1 MKNRPYILLTPGPL
15 TTSDTVREA
24 MLRDWC
30 TWDEDYNS
38 LVQDLR
44 ARLLA
49 IAGGDTAGYTSVL
62 MQGSGS
68 FVVESVIG
76 SVIPRDGKLLVVSNG
91 AYGDRM
97 ETMARMLG
105 IDLLTYRTADTQVPD
120 PQKIRNLLADDPAV
134 THVAAVH
141 VETTTGILNPVA
153 GIASAAKEAGKVL
166 IIDSMSGFGGV
177 SMDVPALK
185 ADFVVSSAN
194 KCIQGTPG
202 FGFVIARTSEL
213 EKSKGRARS
222 HALDLYDQW
231 HSMEKGRGKWRFTS
245 PTHIVRAFYQ
255 ALLELEQEGGVA
267 AREKRYRENHRILK
281 EGMAA
286 LGFTTVI
293 PEPLQSHII
302 TSFYPPQAAGYDF
315 KRFYQNLKDRG
326 FVIYPGKLT
335 EAETFRIG
343 NIGDIFPDD
352 MRRLLVAVEASMYWN
367 SRSSKQ
373 EEA

>member
-1 MKNRPYILLTPGPL
+1 LTPGPL

-30 TWDEDYNS
+30 TWDDDYNS

-49 IAGGDTAGYTSVL
+49 LAGRDTDGYTTVL

-76 SVIPRDGKLLVVSNG
+76 SAVPRDGKLLVVSNG

-97 ETMARMLG
+97 ETIAHMLG
-105 IDLLTYRTADTQVPD
+105 IDRLTYRTGDAQTPD
-120 PQKIRNLLADDPAV
+120 PRQIEKLLAGDPAV
-134 THVAAVH
+134 THVAVVH

-153 GIASAAKEAGKVL
+153 EIAAVVKGAGKIL

-177 SMDVPALK
+177 SMDVPALE

-202 FGFVIARTSEL
+202 FGFVVARTSEL
-213 EKSKGRARS
+213 EKCRGRARS

-231 HSMEKGRGKWRFTS
+231 DGMERGKGKWRFTS

-267 AREKRYRENHRILK
+267 ARERRYRENHRILK
-281 EGMAA
+281 EGMLA
-286 LGFTTVI
+286 LGFTMVI
-293 PEPLQSHII
+293 PESIQSHII
-302 TSFYPPQAAGYDF
+302 TSFYPPQADGYDF
-315 KRFYQNLKDRG
+315 KRFYRNLKERG

-343 NIGDIFPDD
+343 NIGDIFPED

-367 SRSSKQ
+367 K
-373 EEA
+373 

>member
-1 MKNRPYILLTPGPL
+1 MKERPYILLTPGPL

-30 TWDEDYNS
+30 TWDEDYNN
-38 LVQDLR
+38 LVEDLR
-44 ARLLA
+44 TRLLA
-49 IAGGDTAGYTSVL
+49 VAGRDTGGYTTVL

-97 ETMARMLG
+97 ETIARMLG
-105 IDLLTYRTADTQVPD
+105 IDTRKYRVSDAEIPDAQEIDRILTE
-120 PQKIRNLLADDPAV
+120 DPAV
-134 THVAAVH
+134 THVAVVH
-141 VETTTGILNPVA
+141 VETTTGILNPIA
-153 GIASAAKEAGKVL
+153 AIASVVKGRGKIL

-177 SMDVPALK
+177 TMDVPALG

-194 KCIQGTPG
+194 KCIQGAPG
-202 FGFVIARTSEL
+202 FGFVIARTAEL
-213 EKSKGRARS
+213 EKCGGYARS

-255 ALLELEQEGGVA
+255 ALLELEAEGGVA
-267 AREKRYRENHRILK
+267 AREKRYRENHRILT
-281 EGMAA
+281 EGMLK
-286 LGFTTVI
+286 LGFTMVI
-293 PEPLQSHII
+293 PAELQSHII
-302 TSFYPPQAAGYDF
+302 TSFYPPRTEAYDF
-315 KRFYQNLKDRG
+315 KRFYQNLKSRG

-343 NIGDIFPDD
+343 NIGDIFPAD
-352 MRRLLVAVEASMYWN
+352 MERLIGAVESSMYWT
-367 SRSSKQ
+367 
-373 EEA
+373 E

>member
-24 MLRDWC
+24 MLCDWC

-44 ARLLA
+44 VRLLA
-49 IAGGDTAGYTSVL
+49 LAGSDTSGYTTVL

-97 ETMARMLG
+97 ETIARMLS
-105 IDLLTYRTADTQVPD
+105 IDRLTYRAGDAQTPD
-120 PQKIRNLLADDPAV
+120 PAQIARLLDSDPAI
-134 THVAAVH
+134 THVAVVH

-153 GIASAAKEAGKVL
+153 DIAAAVKRRGKIL
-166 IIDSMSGFGGV
+166 IIDSMSGFGGI
-177 SMDVPALK
+177 SMDVPALE
-185 ADFVVSSAN
+185 ADFVISSAN

-202 FGFVIARTSEL
+202 FGFVIARTAEL
-213 EKSKGRARS
+213 ESSKGCARS

-231 HSMEKGRGKWRFTS
+231 HQMEKGRGKWRFTS

-281 EGMAA
+281 EGMLK
-286 LGFTTVI
+286 LGFTMVI
-293 PEPLQSHII
+293 PEAFQSHII
-302 TSFYPPQAAGYDF
+302 TSFYPPRTDDYDF

-343 NIGDIFPDD
+343 NIGDIFPADIEQ
-352 MRRLLVAVEASMYWN
+352 LLLAVEASMYW
-367 SRSSKQ
+367 KK
-373 EEA
+373 

>member
-30 TWDEDYNS
+30 TWDDDYNN

-44 ARLLA
+44 ARLLK
-49 IAGGDTAGYTSVL
+49 IAGNDTNGYTTAL

-76 SVIPRDGKLLVVSNG
+76 SVIPRDGKLLVISNG
-91 AYGDRM
+91 AYGDRI
-97 ETMARMLG
+97 ETIAKILNINMLK
-105 IDLLTYRTADTQVPD
+105 YRVNDSETPD
-120 PQKIRNLLADDPAV
+120 PNVIRKMLLDDKAI
-134 THVAAVH
+134 THVAVVH
-141 VETTTGILNPVA
+141 VETTTGILNPIEE
-153 GIASAAKEAGKVL
+153 IAAVVKEAGKIL
-166 IIDSMSGFGGV
+166 IVDSMSGFGGV
-177 SMDVPALK
+177 SIDVPALK
-185 ADFVVSSAN
+185 IDFLISSAN

-202 FGFVIARTSEL
+202 FGFVIARTLEL
-213 EKSKGRARS
+213 EKSKGLARS

-231 HSMEKGRGKWRFTS
+231 HNMEKGKGKWRFTS

-267 AREKRYRENHRILK
+267 AREKRYQTNHRVLT
-281 EGMAA
+281 EGMLR
-286 LGFTTVI
+286 LGFTMVI
-293 PEPLQSHII
+293 PREKQSHII
-302 TSFYPPQAAGYDF
+302 TSFYPPKTDEYNF
-315 KRFYQNLKDRG
+315 KRFYQNLKERG

-343 NIGDIFPDD
+343 NIGDIFPSD
-352 MRRLLVAVEASMYWN
+352 MEDLLKAVEDSMYW
-367 SRSSKQ
+367 KK
-373 EEA
+373 

>member
-30 TWDEDYNS
+30 TWDDDYNN

-49 IAGGDTAGYTSVL
+49 LAGPDTSGYTTAL

-68 FVVESVIG
+68 FVVESVVG

-91 AYGDRM
+91 AYGDRI
-97 ETMARMLG
+97 ETIALTLNIPVVKYRESDASIPNPEQIRKMLE
-105 IDLLTYRTADTQVPD
+105 
-120 PQKIRNLLADDPAV
+120 DDPSI
-134 THVAAVH
+134 THVAVVH

-153 GIASAAKEAGKVL
+153 EIAAVVKGLGKIL

-177 SMDVPALK
+177 SIDVPALGV
-185 ADFVVSSAN
+185 DFLISSAN

-202 FGFVIARTSEL
+202 FGFAIARTSEL
-213 EKSKGRARS
+213 EKCKGRARS

-231 HSMEKGRGKWRFTS
+231 YNMEKGKGKWRFTS

-255 ALLELEQEGGVA
+255 ALIELEAEGGVA
-267 AREKRYRENHRILK
+267 AREKRYQTNHQILT
-281 EGMAA
+281 EGMLK
-286 LGFTTVI
+286 LGFTMVI
-293 PEPLQSHII
+293 PEAIQSHII
-302 TSFYPPQAAGYDF
+302 TSFYPPETPDYDF
-315 KRFYQNLKDRG
+315 KRFYQNLKERG

-343 NIGDIFPDD
+343 NIGDIFPED
-352 MRRLLVAVEASMYWN
+352 MEQLLVAVADSMYWN
-367 SRSSKQ
+367 K
-373 EEA
+373 

>member
-1 MKNRPYILLTPGPL
+1 MKKRPYILLTPGPL

-30 TWDEDYNS
+30 TWDDDYNN

-49 IAGGDTAGYTSVL
+49 IAGKDTAAYTTAL

-97 ETMARMLG
+97 ETIALMLG
-105 IDLLTYRTADTQVPD
+105 INLLKYRVSDAEIPD
-120 PQKIRNLLADDPAV
+120 PDRIGDMLQNDPSV
-134 THVAAVH
+134 THVAVVH
-141 VETTTGILNPVA
+141 VETTTGILNPIPA
-153 GIASAAKEAGKVL
+153 IAAVVKGAGKTL

-177 SMDVPALK
+177 SIDVPELD
-185 ADFVVSSAN
+185 ADFVISSAN

-202 FGFVIARTSEL
+202 FGFAIARTSEL
-213 EKSKGRARS
+213 EKCKGRARS

-231 HSMEKGRGKWRFTS
+231 YNMEKGKGKWRFTS

-255 ALLELEQEGGVA
+255 ALIELEAEGGVA
-267 AREKRYRENHRILK
+267 AREKRYQTNHRILK
-281 EGMAA
+281 EGMLK
-286 LGFTTVI
+286 LGFTMVI
-293 PEPLQSHII
+293 PEELQSHII
-302 TSFYPPQAAGYDF
+302 TSFYPPQVADYEF
-315 KRFYQNLKDRG
+315 KRFYQNLKERG

-343 NIGDIFPDD
+343 NIGDIYPTD
-352 MRRLLVAVEASMYWN
+352 MEQLLVAVEASMYW
-367 SRSSKQ
+367 K
-373 EEA
+373 

>member
-1 MKNRPYILLTPGPL
+1 MKDRSYILLTPGPL
-15 TTSDTVREA
+15 TTSGTVREA

-30 TWDEDYNS
+30 TWDDDYNS

-49 IAGGDTAGYTSVL
+49 IAGRYTAGYTAVL

-76 SVIPRDGKLLVVSNG
+76 SAVPRDGKLLVVSNG

-97 ETMARMLG
+97 ETMAHMLG
-105 IDLLTYRTADTQVPD
+105 IDLLKYRTDDTQTPD
-120 PQKIRNLLADDPAV
+120 PQQIANLLAGDPAI

-153 GIASAAKEAGKVL
+153 GIAAAVKGAGKVL
-166 IIDSMSGFGGV
+166 ILDSMSGFGGV
-177 SMDVPALK
+177 SMDVPALE

-202 FGFVIARTSEL
+202 FGFVIARISEL
-213 EKSKGRARS
+213 EKSRGRARS

-231 HSMEKGRGKWRFTS
+231 CSMEKGHGKWRFTS
-245 PTHIVRAFYQ
+245 PTHIVHAFYQ

-281 EGMAA
+281 DGMRK
-286 LGFTTVI
+286 LGFATVI

-302 TSFYPPQAAGYDF
+302 TSFYPPQADGYDF
-315 KRFYQNLKDRG
+315 RRFYRNLKDRG

-335 EAETFRIG
+335 AAETFRIG

-352 MRRLLVAVEASMYWN
+352 MRRLLVAVEASMDWN
-367 SRSSKQ
+367 RPSVQTRRP
-373 EEA
+373 

>member
-49 IAGGDTAGYTSVL
+49 IAGRDTGGYTTVL

-76 SVIPRDGKLLVVSNG
+76 SVIPRNGKLLVVSNG

-105 IDLLTYRTADTQVPD
+105 IDLLTYRTGDAQTPD
-120 PQKIRNLLADDPAV
+120 PQQIKHLLAGDPAV

-141 VETTTGILNPVA
+141 VETTTGILNPVVE
-153 GIASAAKEAGKVL
+153 IAAVVKEAGKIL

-177 SMDVPALK
+177 SIDVPALG
-185 ADFVVSSAN
+185 ADFVISSAN

-213 EKSKGRARS
+213 EKSKGCARS

-231 HSMEKGRGKWRFTS
+231 YNMEKGKGKWRFTS

-281 EGMAA
+281 EGMPA
-286 LGFTTVI
+286 LGFTMVI
-293 PEPLQSHII
+293 PEAIQSHII
-302 TSFYPPQAAGYDF
+302 TSFYPPQVAGYDF

-343 NIGDIFPDD
+343 NIGDIFPED
-352 MRRLLVAVEASMYWN
+352 MRQLLVAVEASMYWKN
-367 SRSSKQ
+367 
-373 EEA
+373 E

>member
-30 TWDEDYNS
+30 TWDEDYNN

-49 IAGGDTAGYTSVL
+49 ISGRDTGGYTTAL

-76 SVIPRDGKLLVVSNG
+76 SVVPRRGKLLVISNG

-97 ETMARMLG
+97 ETIARMLG
-105 IDLLTYRTADTQVPD
+105 INHATYRTGDTQTPD
-120 PQKIRNLLADDPAV
+120 PRQTGFLIDSDPDI
-134 THVAAVH
+134 THVAVVH
-141 VETTTGILNPVA
+141 IETTTGICNPVA
-153 GIASAAKEAGKVL
+153 EIAAAVKERGRTL

-177 SMDVPALK
+177 SLDVPAIE
-185 ADFVVSSAN
+185 ADFVISSAN

-202 FGFVIARTSEL
+202 FGFVIARTAEL
-213 EKSKGRARS
+213 EKSRGCARS

-231 HSMEKGRGKWRFTS
+231 ASMEKGHGKWRFTS

-255 ALLELEQEGGVA
+255 ALIELKQEGGVA
-267 AREKRYRENHRILK
+267 AREGRYRENHRILK
-281 EGMAA
+281 EGMLK

-293 PEPLQSHII
+293 PEALQSHII
-302 TSFYPPQAAGYDF
+302 TSFYPPRAAEYDF
-315 KRFYQNLKDRG
+315 KRFYHNLKERG

-352 MRRLLVAVEASMYWN
+352 MRRLLVAVEESMYWN
-367 SRSSKQ
+367 I
-373 EEA
+373 

>member
-1 MKNRPYILLTPGPL
+1 MKKRPYILLTPGPL

-24 MLRDWC
+24 MLQDWC
-30 TWDEDYNS
+30 TWDDDYNN

-44 ARLLA
+44 TRLLRL
-49 IAGGDTAGYTSVL
+49 AGSDTHEYTTAL

-97 ETMARMLG
+97 ETIALMLR
-105 IDLLTYRTADTQVPD
+105 IPMLKYRESDASVPD
-120 PQKIRNLLADDPAV
+120 PQKIKQLLEDDATI
-134 THVAAVH
+134 THVSVVH

-153 GIASAAKEAGKVL
+153 EIAAVVKGLGRTL

-177 SMDVPALK
+177 SIDVPALGV
-185 ADFVVSSAN
+185 DFLVSSAN

-202 FGFVIARTSEL
+202 FGFVIARTAEL
-213 EKSKGRARS
+213 EQCKGRARS

-231 HSMEKGRGKWRFTS
+231 YNMEKGKGKWRFTS

-255 ALLELEQEGGVA
+255 ALLELEREGGVA
-267 AREKRYRENHRILK
+267 AREKRYQTNHGILK
-281 EGMAA
+281 EGMLK
-286 LGFTTVI
+286 LGFTMVI
-293 PEPLQSHII
+293 PEALQSHII
-302 TSFYPPQAAGYDF
+302 TSFYPPQTSEYDF
-315 KRFYQNLKDRG
+315 KRFYQSLKSLG

-343 NIGDIFPDD
+343 NIGDIFPSD
-352 MRRLLVAVEASMYWN
+352 MEELLVAVAASMYW
-367 SRSSKQ
+367 KK
-373 EEA
+373 

>member
-1 MKNRPYILLTPGPL
+1 MAKNRPYILLTPGPL

-30 TWDEDYNS
+30 TWDEDYNN

-44 ARLLA
+44 SRLLA
-49 IAGGDTAGYTSVL
+49 LAGKDTSGYTTVL

-91 AYGDRM
+91 AYGDRI
-97 ETMARMLG
+97 ETIAKMLG
-105 IDLLTYRTADTQVPD
+105 INYVKYRPKDSEIPD
-120 PQKIRNLLADDPAV
+120 PQKISEYLAVDPAI
-134 THVAAVH
+134 THVAVVH
-141 VETTTGILNPVA
+141 VETTTGILNP
-153 GIASAAKEAGKVL
+153 IADIAAVVKGAGKIL
-166 IIDSMSGFGGV
+166 IVDSMSGFGGV
-177 SMDVPALK
+177 SIDAPALGI
-185 ADFVVSSAN
+185 DFLISSAN

-213 EKSKGRARS
+213 EQSKGRARS

-231 HSMEKGRGKWRFTS
+231 YNMEKGKGKWRFTS

-255 ALLELEQEGGVA
+255 ALIELEQEGGIA
-267 AREKRYRENHRILK
+267 AREKRYQTNHRILT
-281 EGMAA
+281 EGMLE
-286 LGFTTVI
+286 LGFTMVI
-293 PEPLQSHII
+293 PSELQSHII
-302 TSFYPPQAAGYDF
+302 TSFYPPKVDDYNF

-343 NIGDIFPDD
+343 NIGDVFPSD
-352 MRRLLVAVEASMYWN
+352 MEDLLVAVKESMYWEQN
-367 SRSSKQ
+367 
-373 EEA
+373 

>member
-30 TWDEDYNS
+30 TWDEDYNN

-49 IAGGDTAGYTSVL
+49 IAGEDTGGYTTVL

-76 SVIPRDGKLLVVSNG
+76 SVTPRDGKLLVVSNG

-97 ETMARMLG
+97 ETIALMLG
-105 IDLLTYRTADTQVPD
+105 IHMQKYRVSDSETPD
-120 PQKIRNLLADDPAV
+120 PEKIREILAGDPAI

-153 GIASAAKEAGKVL
+153 RIASAVKEAGKTL

-177 SMDVPALK
+177 SMDVPALN

-213 EKSKGRARS
+213 EKCRGRARS

-231 HSMEKGRGKWRFTS
+231 YQMEKGKGKWRFTS

-255 ALLELEQEGGVA
+255 ALTELEQEGGVA

-281 EGMAA
+281 EGMLK
-286 LGFTTVI
+286 LGFTMVI
-293 PEPLQSHII
+293 PEAMQSHII
-302 TSFYPPQAAGYDF
+302 TSFYPPQVEEYDF
-315 KRFYQNLKDRG
+315 KRFYRNLKDRG

-335 EAETFRIG
+335 ETETVRIG
-343 NIGDIFPDD
+343 NIGDIFPEDK
-352 MRRLLVAVEASMYWN
+352 RQLLVAVEESMYW
-367 SRSSKQ
+367 KK
-373 EEA
+373 

>member
-49 IAGGDTAGYTSVL
+49 IAGRNTAGYTVAL

-105 IDLLTYRTADTQVPD
+105 IDLLTYRTGDVQTPD
-120 PQKIRNLLADDPAV
+120 PQHVKNLLEGDPAI

-153 GIASAAKEAGKVL
+153 GIAAAVKGAGKVL

-177 SMDVPALK
+177 SMDVPALE
-185 ADFVVSSAN
+185 ADFVISSAN

-213 EKSKGRARS
+213 EKSKGCARS

-231 HSMEKGRGKWRFTS
+231 RHMEKGKGKWRFTS

-281 EGMAA
+281 EGMKA

-293 PEPLQSHII
+293 PEAFQSHII
-302 TSFYPPQAAGYDF
+302 TSFYPPRAAGYDF
-315 KRFYQNLKDRG
+315 KRFYQQLKDRG

-367 SRSSKQ
+367 KTVVSR
-373 EEA
+373 